1 MYNSIHR
8 PRLAGGADLPRPR
21 SRQAPDATL
30 PTGLATASCTPIGD
44 RVRVRILGELDC
56 DSASRLRPGLYEALA
71 TSKRG
76 LDLDLG
82 GLGFCDCAG
91 LGVLMELRQRA
102 GSQGKTVVIRV
113 GSPML
118 DRLLG
123 LLGAQEL
130 FTPPD
135 PPHIELRHPGP
146 ATTPSPKPE
155 PSPGTM
161 SAQGHAD
168 GIGCRQTP
176 RC

>member
-1 MYNSIHR
+1 MYNRVHR
-8 PRLAGGADLPRPR
+8 AQLAGGADLPCPR
-21 SRQAPDATL
+21 GAPDGTL
-30 PTGLATASCTPIGD
+30 PTGLATASCTPSGD
-44 RVRVRILGELDC
+44 RIRVRIMGELDR
-56 DSASRLRPGLYEALA
+56 DSASRLRPGLREALA

-82 GLGFCDCAG
+82 GLDFCDCSG
-91 LGVLMELRQRA
+91 LGVLMELRQLA

-113 GSPML
+113 GSPMT

-135 PPHIELRHPGP
+135 PPRMEVRHPGP
-146 ATTPSPKPE
+146 AAVPSPKPE

-161 SAQGHAD
+161 SSQGHAQ
-168 GIGCRQTP
+168 GIGCRRTP